1 MAQFI
6 AIWCLFFSVVISLIV
21 RYFCGGVIVYYFV
34 TALITPG
41 DAYELIGKILLVF
54 VIWLVSRFINR
65 IGVAKL
71 EEENAI
77 WDESNR

>member
-21 RYFCGGVIVYYFV
+21 RHFCGALIIYYFV

-41 DAYELIGKILLVF
+41 DGYEIMGKILLVF
-54 VIWLVSRFINR
+54 VIWQISRFVNR
-65 IGVAKL
+65 IGVVKL

-77 WDESNR
+77 WDASNH